1 MKFCFT
7 FDDIYNTMP
16 KICEKN
22 ESGSKYKVRLLGKQR
37 WLLYVG
43 YRWHSSLDQFE
54 TIQDIAPTPTGFYCG
69 GGWKLG
75 LLSTFVISI

>member
-1 MKFCFT
+1 MTIYTSCKVWKVICDHIFSGSFGLSYEIMKFCFT

-22 ESGSKYKVRLLGKQR
+22 ESSSKDKVRLLGKQI

-43 YRWHSSLDQFE
+43 YRWHSSLGQYK
-54 TIQDIAPTPTGFYCG
+54 I
-69 GGWKLG
+69 
-75 LLSTFVISI
+75 